1 MESTKCLKCGNVL
14 TPTVTRFALLVTV
27 VKYEPRSRARTQK
40 QAFISELKA
49 WEWINKNSDRLFMT
63 NLGTFNDCACGKI
76 HVGHTTKGKGKRM
89 MPRKMLEELI
99 DLTNE
104 PKYKDLYWIGEY
116 RELLQSHIEAWDE
129 IEDSHAVLRGLG
141 MKI

>member
-1 MESTKCLKCGNVL
+1 
-14 TPTVTRFALLVTV
+14 
-27 VKYEPRSRARTQK
+27 
-40 QAFISELKA
+40 
-49 WEWINKNSDRLFMT
+49 
-63 NLGTFNDCACGKI
+63 
-76 HVGHTTKGKGKRM
+76 